1 MFRFEGKVVL
11 VTGAGRGIGAEI
23 ARTFIARG
31 ATVAVN
37 DYFPERAEA
46 VAAEIND
53 NGGKAI
59 AIPFDV
65 TRYETCETAFAR
77 ITEQL
82 GSVDIVVNNAGALPH
97 GLNLENFMDS
107 NPAKWQEIVDVNM
120 TGAMNCTHIA
130 LKSMREKRWGRIINL
145 SSDAARVGNIGSSVY
160 GAAKAGSEG
169 LMRTLAKEHG
179 RHGVTFNSLVL
190 GLINTVPAELTVG
203 AEKFFATRRIGKP
216 EDIAAACIYL
226 ASEEAEWVTGQSL
239 AVNGGYIGA

>member
-23 ARTFIARG
+23 AKTFIAQG
-31 ATVAVN
+31 ASVAIN
-37 DYFPERAEA
+37 DFFPERAETITS
-46 VAAEIND
+46 EINT
-53 NGGKAI
+53 NGGKAM

-65 TRYETCETAFAR
+65 TCYEACEAAFAR
-77 ITEQL
+77 ITEEL
-82 GSVDIVVNNAGALPH
+82 GPVDVVVNNAGALPH
-97 GLNLENFMDS
+97 GLSLEKFMDS
-107 NPAKWQEIVDVNM
+107 NPAEWQQIVDVNM
-120 TGAMNCTHIA
+120 TGAMNCTHVA

-145 SSDAARVGNIGSSVY
+145 SSDAARVGNIGSSIY

-203 AEKFFATRRIGKP
+203 AEKFFSTGRIGKP

-226 ASEEAEWVTGQSL
+226 ASREAEWVTGQSL
-239 AVNGGYIGA
+239 SINGGYLGA